1 MYTIYADKEL
11 LYAPTLAG
19 EGYTVLNPKVEVE
32 LNKSGS
38 ASFRLPPDND
48 RYNDLQKLKTE
59 INIYDDDDEIF
70 HGRILHDEKGFY
82 NIKDVY
88 CEGELAYLVDSRV
101 RPYSFRGSV
110 RDLVKTYLE
119 SHNSQADEWKR
130 FQLGEITVTDPN
142 DYITRDSSDYPR
154 TLDEM
159 QAKLVKLLGGYL
171 RTRLTDGVRYLDY
184 VTDYGSVSDQTIEFG
199 KNLLDINEYITA
211 ENVFTVLIPLG
222 AEQKDEEGNS
232 AGRLTI
238 SEVNDGKDYIED
250 ADAIKLFGRIVS
262 VETWDDVTVASN
274 LLTKGREHL
283 KKGIEMAVSLSIKA
297 VDLHLI
303 DVDVKRIK
311 LGDMVRVVSLPHGL
325 DKYFLCSKISYDL
338 VNPQNTEYTFGVTF
352 STMTDKQVSQQ
363 KAAENNISAVK
374 DAAQS
379 AQDSSGQANEKIK
392 EVEQVIAQIPTE
404 YVKTTTFEQYQE
416 EASEKYALKMEI
428 PPVPTKVSELDND
441 AGYMTGESVA
451 AGYIDKETYN
461 SLVDRVKKLEEGVTV

>member
-1 MYTIYADKEL
+1 MYTIYADSKL

-19 EGYTVLNPKVEVE
+19 EGYAVLSPKVDVE
-32 LNKSGS
+32 LNKAGS
-38 ASFRLPPDND
+38 ASFRIPPDND

-70 HGRILHDEKGFY
+70 HGRILHEEKCFY

-88 CEGELAYLVDSRV
+88 CEGELAYFVDSRV
-101 RPYSFRGSV
+101 RPYSFQGSV
-110 RDLVKTYLE
+110 RNLVKSYLE
-119 SHNSQADEWKR
+119 SHNSQVDSWKQFR
-130 FQLGEITVTDPN
+130 LGEVTVTDPN

-154 TLDEM
+154 SFDEM
-159 QAKLVKLLGGYL
+159 QAKLVNLMGGYL
-171 RTRLTDGVRYLDY
+171 RTRLTDGMRYLDY
-184 VTDYGSVSDQTIEFG
+184 VTNYGSVSDQVIEFG

-222 AEQKDEEGNS
+222 AEQQDASGNS

-262 VETWDDVTVASN
+262 VEKWDDVTVASN
-274 LLTKGREHL
+274 LLTKGEERL
-283 KKGIEMAVSLSIKA
+283 KKGIEMAVSLTIKA
-297 VDLHLI
+297 VDLHLNN
-303 DVDVKRIK
+303 VDVKRIK

-325 DKYFLCSKISYDL
+325 DKYFLCVKISYDL
-338 VNPQNTEYTFGVTF
+338 FNPQNTEYTFGVTF
-352 STMTDKQVSQQ
+352 STLTDKQASQQ

-379 AQDSSGQANEKIK
+379 AKDNSAQASEKIK

-404 YVKTTTFEQYQE
+404 YVKTTTFEQYKE
-416 EASEKYALKMEI
+416 EVSEKYALKTEI
-428 PPVPTKVSELDND
+428 PTVPTKASDLEND
-441 AGYMTGESVA
+441 AGYVTSQDVA
-451 AGYIDKETYN
+451 AGYVDKETFDALADKV
-461 SLVDRVKKLEEGVTV
+461 SKLEEGGTV